1 MELDFDVKT
10 LKQIQAGVHPEW
22 RRIGDPSA
30 YGGVFKSDKHP
41 GKVVKVQTGDYRIF
55 DNEISRQF
63 QAQLGNVGDYETPN
77 LGQAGFIPNDPGAKK
92 MPNSA
97 GILKYNPDQ
106 VGISFITM
114 DEADFAQQYQG
125 GRNTTR
131 HAKAK
136 GLASLYNNAGVSHTD
151 DHPGNIKYNPKSG
164 KAVILDY
171 GLAGPGDGNHG
182 RGKIVERIQQRL
194 RSSNNIDMLD
204 LFNEQYGDLMSD
216 HLTEPTPQSKAALDD
231 IIRQGEEVAEM
242 TDPRIEPVNW
252 SERARDNFKG
262 VEIEQPLTVKA
273 SGAKQFDLKPET
285 GGLTSLIARVQG
297 LADQLTSRSN
307 ATPPKLKGYG
317 PGGAFLSL
325 GAADLIPSRET
336 VKTAA
341 KEGPVAAAKQHG
353 GEMIRSL
360 PVAGGV
366 AALSTAV
373 PQLATAAPYIAPG
386 LIAVAGAEAIDE
398 TVKQTTGEGVLSKV
412 RQTIGTEERTG
423 YSAPNNSLKEQIKRD
438 IDRVNNPPTITPTKK
453 NPRYGSLKNSP
464 APELGRRLRLAGER
478 FNPSKLEF
486 GISEILFGR

>member
-1 MELDFDVKT
+1 MEFDRQT
-10 LKQIQAGVHPEW
+10 LKQIQAGIHPEW
-22 RRIGDPSA
+22 TRVGDPSA

-92 MPNSA
+92 APNNI
-97 GILKYNPDQ
+97 GLLKYNPDQ
-106 VGISFITM
+106 VGISYITM
-114 DEADFAQQYQG
+114 DEADFAQQYKG
-125 GRNTTR
+125 GRNTTK

-136 GLASLYNNAGVSHTD
+136 GLASLYNYAGVSHTD

-182 RGKIVERIQQRL
+182 NGKRIERIQQRL
-194 RSSNNIDMLD
+194 TASNNLDMLD
-204 LFNEQYGDLMSD
+204 LWNETYGDLYSD
-216 HLTEPTPQSKAALDD
+216 HITDPTPQSKAALDD
-231 IIRQGEEVAEM
+231 ILRQGEDVAER
-242 TDPRIEPVNW
+242 TDPRIAPVNW
-252 SERARDNFKG
+252 SDRQRDNFKG
-262 VEIEQPLTVKA
+262 IELEEPLTVTA
-273 SGAKQFDLKPET
+273 SGAKKFGPTPVQQ

-297 LADQLTSRSN
+297 LADQLTPRTD

-353 GEMIRSL
+353 GEIVRSL

-366 AALSTAV
+366 AAISTAV
-373 PQLATAAPYIAPG
+373 PQVAAVAPYLAPG
-386 LIAVAGAEAIDE
+386 LIAVAGGEAIDE
-398 TVKQTTGEGVLSKV
+398 TVKQTTGEGVVSKF
-412 RQTIGTEERTG
+412 RQTIGTEDRTG
-423 YSAPNNSLKEQIKRD
+423 LASPGGSVQETNKREM
-438 IDRVNNPPTITPTKK
+438 DRVVNPPTITPTKK
-453 NPRYGSLKNSP
+453 HPSYGTLKNSP
-464 APELGRRLRLAGER
+464 APELGRRMRLAGQR
-478 FNPSKLEF
+478 FNPTKLEF